1 MSMCQTLYLTHW
13 LIRGTSK
20 MLQLV
25 QRRIQTTY
33 TSKGNHDA
41 EIKGQIDV
49 SLNNIHR
56 VIIGCILLN
65 KADFHICG

>member
-1 MSMCQTLYLTHW
+1 
-13 LIRGTSK
+13 

-56 VIIGCILLN
+56 VILGCILLD
-65 KADFHICG
+65 KVDFHICG